1 MKTKSLSQLK
11 DDQLGKIGTPKR
23 DEYEL
28 SVTKMLEVEEYVN
41 SRIIEELETIE
52 DIINSENSGL
62 SVEQRLLEVL
72 KVIKELKQ

>member
-72 KVIKELKQ
+72 KVIKQLKQ